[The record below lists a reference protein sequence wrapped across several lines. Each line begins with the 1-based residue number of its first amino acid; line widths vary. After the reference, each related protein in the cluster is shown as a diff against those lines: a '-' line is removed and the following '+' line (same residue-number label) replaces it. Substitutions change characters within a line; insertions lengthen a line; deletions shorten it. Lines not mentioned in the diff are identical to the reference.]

1 MSQPSVDELG
11 DAMSSAIRDLNGEDK
26 AIVGALYREL
36 AQGDPVTSA
45 TLAAR
50 TGVPEETVVARL
62 EAWPGVFRD
71 PAGHVVGFWG
81 LAIPE
86 MPHRFHAEGGKP
98 IHAWC
103 AIDPFLIVPVIGRTA
118 RVESKDPV
126 TGEPVTMT
134 VTPDNVQDLS
144 PPDAVVSFLLPTGE
158 LGRDVI
164 QTFCHFVLNFASEAS
179 GSHWTARH
187 PGTMLLTVDE
197 AFRVAHRAWRALREA
212 PPPGTS
218 EGPLGGSP

>member
-1 MSQPSVDELG
+1 MTQPSVEELG
-11 DAMSSAIRDLNGEDK
+11 AAMSAALRDLSGEERTI
-26 AIVGALYREL
+26 AAALYREL
-36 AQGDPVTSA
+36 ALGDPVASA

-50 TGVPEETVVARL
+50 AGVAEETVAARL
-62 EAWPGVFRD
+62 DAWPGVFRD
-71 PAGHVVGFWG
+71 PEGRVVGFWG

-134 VTPDNVQDLS
+134 VAPTAFVISHHRMRSCRSSS
-144 PPDAVVSFLLPTGE
+144 PRESSVTTSSRPSATSF
-158 LGRDVI
+158 
-164 QTFCHFVLNFASEAS
+164 
-179 GSHWTARH
+179 
-187 PGTMLLTVDE
+187 
-197 AFRVAHRAWRALREA
+197 
-212 PPPGTS
+212 
-218 EGPLGGSP
+218 